1 MSDTGAK
8 ALARRRAK
16 AAAAGRVPRAFGGAA
31 LPFDRSL
38 AHLCWQIGL
47 SHEGTA
53 TVMGRSVGEV
63 RHEWSV
69 LTGLPLDDDPT
80 EEEVERIT
88 AEIRAGWTPE
98 VYSAAARGIR
108 HQSDRIH
115 RGENQCTSTTS
126 KQGIGKRPGPSPGCS
141 RSTGLQPSS
150 R

>member
-8 ALARRRAK
+8 ALARKRAK
-16 AAAAGRVPRAFGGAA
+16 AAAAGRIPRAFGGAA

-47 SHEGTA
+47 SHERTA
-53 TVMGRSVGEV
+53 WVMGRSVGEV

-98 VYSAAARGIR
+98 VFSAAARGIR

-115 RGENQCTSTTS
+115 RGDTQCKATTNS
-126 KQGIGKRPGPSPGCS
+126 QGIEKQRGPSPGCS
-141 RSTGLQPSS
+141 RSTGLQPS

>member
-1 MSDTGAK
+1 MADTGAK

-16 AAAAGRVPRAFGGAA
+16 AAAAGRKPRASRSK
-31 LPFDRSL
+31 FDRSL

-98 VYSAAARGIR
+98 VFSAAARGIR
-108 HQSDRIH
+108 HQSDRMH
-115 RGENQCTSTTS
+115 KGETQCTTTNS
-126 KQGIGKRPGPSPGCS
+126 QGIGKRPGRSRECL
-141 RSTGLQPSS
+141 RSTGLQPS